1 MKKFWV
7 GFIIVIVIMIIM
19 NPSKEE
25 HIQDFMKTAMKETGY
40 DVNSGNSDLERGMVA
55 LGYSLAFNTMS
66 NVTTYKN
73 FGIFSILSKDGNI
86 GSIGCMGFI
95 YNRIKGMEDDTGV
108 ARLEEVPGTL
118 KEISKMIIFADYGD
132 NAKKYNLITDLNYK
146 TNMGTSVNLPKDC
159 GRASGYNN
167 ADKYVCG
174 LYFAYFIEKRSGYN
188 DMYACAVPI
197 DENVVPLKY
206 KKVCMNRKFELEYVG
221 HEDPESEFQQN
232 SLLGFFL
239 ILIGVFSIVF
249 LIWILNKG
257 TK

>member
-73 FGIFSILSKDGNI
+73 FGIFSILSKDGNM

-95 YNRIKGMEDDTGV
+95 YNRLEGLEDDTKG
-108 ARLEEVPGTL
+108 ARSAEVPGTL
-118 KEISKMIIFADYGD
+118 KEIMMIFAAYGD

-146 TNMGTSVNLPKDC
+146 TNMGTSVNLPEDC
-159 GRASGYNN
+159 HGASEYNIT
-167 ADKYVCG
+167 DKYVCG
-174 LYFAYFIEKRSGYN
+174 RYFAYFIEIRDSGLR
-188 DMYACAVPI
+188 YACAVPVNEY
-197 DENVVPLKY
+197 DVPPKY
-206 KKVCMNRKFELEYVG
+206 KKVCMNRKFELEYAG